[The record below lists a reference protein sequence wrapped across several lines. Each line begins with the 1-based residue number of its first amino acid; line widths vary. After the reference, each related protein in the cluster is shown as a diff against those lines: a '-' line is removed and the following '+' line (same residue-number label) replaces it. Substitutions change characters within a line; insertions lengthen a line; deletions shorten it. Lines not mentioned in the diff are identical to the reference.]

1 MHRSVSLL
9 ILAVALTG
17 CSVKQIAP
25 SLPKECIP
33 EIIVLGNQILQ
44 DSKTYR
50 TANAKR
56 LRQLDPSLD
65 MLIAVELVGDER
77 LRKIIERM
85 EILCQSQK

>member
-25 SLPKECIP
+25 PLPKECIP
-33 EIIVLGNQILQ
+33 EIIILGNQIL
-44 DSKTYR
+44 DNSKMYR

-85 EILCQSQK
+85 EITCQSQK

>member
-1 MHRSVSLL
+1 M
-9 ILAVALTG
+9 LAVALTG
-17 CSVKQIAP
+17 CSTKQIDP

-33 EIIVLGNQILQ
+33 EVIVLGKQILD

-50 TANAKR
+50 TANAKK

-65 MLIAVELVGDER
+65 MAIAVELVGDAR

-85 EILCQSQK
+85 KISCQSQK